1 MSPQRQIFQ
10 TSSRLRWNTFKW
22 SGRLAIFFL
31 LLTIPVVWIAW
42 TNHKEQLLPGLSK
55 IDYSKND
62 KPSDAHL
69 LTKKEEKKYHGFD
82 AFLKLKKQNALL
94 AAAEKKKE
102 VSSRIRAAFYVDWD
116 PQAFFSLRT
125 HITEL
130 NMVVPEWFH
139 IDPATATLKDDLDN
153 IDRDAYEFMKKYPVK
168 IVPII
173 NNYNDN
179 YLDGAFDPG
188 ILDKVLLDPV
198 KKEKLLADILSRLR
212 KYRLQGV
219 NVDFEDPHEKA
230 VPALHSFQK
239 ELYDSLHKNGFI
251 VTQDINAGNEDFD
264 VKQLNKYNDYLFLMA
279 YDQHYINSVAGPIS
293 DQRWIEKELDEVAKK
308 IPSEKIILCMAA
320 YGYNWPDG
328 DKADKDAVTYQQALS
343 LSKEFNATIDFNND
357 NYNCN
362 FDYTDYNKIHHN
374 VYFMDAAGSFNTMRF
389 ADEYGTAGVAL
400 WRLGAEDER
409 VWSFYDRDLDDE
421 SLVRMPFNF
430 SSLSVID
437 ESNEKPDYKG
447 DGEILDVKNG
457 PQKGKIDI
465 EEDSSENLVSE
476 ETYQQLPTRYFIERF
491 GEVAPKDSQGHTI
504 SHSVILTFDDGPDPA
519 YTPRILDILK
529 KENVPASFYVVG
541 VNAEAHLPILKRI
554 YREGFEIGNHT
565 FTHPN
570 IAAVS
575 EKRAETEIEATRL
588 LIESA
593 TGHSTILF
601 RAPFNADAE
610 PQKEVELKPLLR
622 SKAEGY
628 YTVGESI
635 DPEDWDV
642 EHGVNADSIYDRV
655 VRQYEAYNG
664 SRGIILFH
672 DAGGNREATVQ
683 ALPRVIQYFKNK
695 GVKFTTVADLLHLS
709 KDVIMPPVHDDMVK
723 MNGIVAVIVYWLQ
736 QFLYGAFWVAIFLG
750 LFRIISLGVL
760 AVLQKRKEKKEVFL
774 PGITGHKVSI
784 IVPAYNEEVN
794 AVKTVQNLLLQDHPD
809 FEIIFVDD
817 GSKDDTYKRVIEAF
831 KYQSKVKVFTR
842 QNAGKAAALNY
853 GIEHC
858 SGDIVICI
866 DADTQLMSDAVGKL
880 VRYFSNEKTGAV
892 AGNVKVGNQKNLLT
906 KWQSI
911 EYTTAQNFDRRA
923 FDHINAITVIP
934 GAIGAFRRSALIQ
947 SGGFT
952 TDTLAEDCDL
962 TIRLLRNGYIV
973 RNCTEAIAV
982 TEAPETLRQFMKQ
995 RFRWSY
1001 GVMQSFWKNRD
1012 ACFNPKYKGLGM
1024 VALPNIL
1031 LFQIVL
1037 PILAPIAD
1045 LIFFFSLAWSW
1056 HDPASI
1062 QKILAYY
1069 GIFLLVDV
1077 SVSIMAFAFEKE
1089 KIKKLVWLIPQ
1100 RFVYRQLMYL
1110 VLFKS
1115 IARAIKGETQG
1126 WGILKRT
1133 GNVVLINKEIP
1144 VQPTIA
1150 KSGAN

>member
-22 SGRLAIFFL
+22 SSRLAIFFL
-31 LLTIPVVWIAW
+31 LLMIPVAWIAW
-42 TNHKEQLLPGLSK
+42 SRDKKNQLPGLSK
-55 IDYSKND
+55 IGYSKND

-82 AFLKLKKQNALL
+82 AFLKMKKQNALL

-102 VSSRIRAAFYVDWD
+102 VSSRIRAAFFVDWD
-116 PQAFFSLRT
+116 PQAMFSLRT

-130 NMVVPEWFH
+130 NMVMPEWFF
-139 IDPATATLKDDLDN
+139 IDPKTGTLKDDLNNTDKEG
-153 IDRDAYEFMKKYPVK
+153 YEFMKKYPVR
-168 IVPII
+168 IVPMLS
-173 NNYNDN
+173 NYNKG
-179 YLDGAFDPG
+179 YLQGAFDPG

-212 KYRLQGV
+212 TYGLQGI

-251 VTQDINAGNEDFD
+251 VSQDINAGDEDFD
-264 VKQLNKYNDYLFLMA
+264 VKQLNNYNDYLFLMA
-279 YDQHYINSVAGPIS
+279 YDQHYIKSVAGPVS

-308 IPSEKIILCMAA
+308 IPSNKIILCIAG
-320 YGYNWPDG
+320 YGYDWPDG
-328 DKADKDAVTYQQALS
+328 DEADETGLTYQQALS

-374 VYFMDAAGSFNTMRF
+374 VYFMDAAGNFNTMRF
-389 ADEYGTAGVAL
+389 ADEYGTAGTAL

-421 SLVRMPFNF
+421 SLLRMPFDF

-465 EEDSSENLVSE
+465 EKDSSENLVSE
-476 ETYQQLPTRYFIERF
+476 EIYRQLPTRYFIERF
-491 GEVAPKDSQGHTI
+491 GQVKNE
-504 SHSVILTFDDGPDPA
+504 VILTFDDGPDPE

-541 VNAEAHLPILKRI
+541 VMAEAHLPLLKRI

-575 EKRAETEIEATRL
+575 ESRAQTEIEATRL

-610 PQKEVELKPLLR
+610 PTKEVELKPLLR
-622 SKAEGY
+622 SKALGY

-655 VRQYEAYNG
+655 VRQYEKNPE
-664 SRGIILFH
+664 RGIILFH

-683 ALPRVIQYFKNK
+683 ALPRIIHYFKNK
-695 GVKFTTVADLLHLS
+695 GVKFTTVADLLHLP
-709 KDVIMPPVHDDMVK
+709 KDAIMPPVHDDMVK
-723 MNGIVAVIVYWLQ
+723 MNGVVAGIVYWLR
-736 QFLYGAFWVAIFLG
+736 QFLFGAFWVAIFLG
-750 LFRIISLGVL
+750 LSRIVSLGVL
-760 AVLQKRKEKKEVFL
+760 AILRSRQEKKEKTFL
-774 PGITGHKVSI
+774 TDTTVGKVSI

-794 AVKTVQNLLLQDHPD
+794 AVKTIQNLLLQTYSDL
-809 FEIIFVDD
+809 EIIFVDD
-817 GSKDDTYKRVIEAF
+817 GSKDDTYNKVMDAF
-831 KYQSKVKVFTR
+831 KYQPKVKVFTK
-842 QNAGKAAALNY
+842 QNGGKASALNY
-853 GIEHC
+853 GIENC
-858 SGDIVICI
+858 SGDIVVCI
-866 DADTQLMSDAVGKL
+866 DADTQLMPDAVGKL
-880 VRYFSNEKTGAV
+880 VRYFVNEKIGAV

-934 GAIGAFRRSALIQ
+934 GAIGAFRRSAMIQ
-947 SGGFT
+947 AGGFT

-973 RNCTEAIAV
+973 RNCTDAIAV
-982 TEAPETLRQFMKQ
+982 TEAPESLKQFMKQ

-1001 GVMQSFWKNRD
+1001 GVMQSFWKNRE
-1012 ACFNPKYKGLGM
+1012 ACFNPKYKALGM

-1045 LIFFFSLAWSW
+1045 LIFFFSIAWSW
-1056 HDPASI
+1056 NDPASI
-1062 QKILAYY
+1062 QKLLTYY
-1069 GIFLLVDV
+1069 GLFLLIDV
-1077 SVSIMAFAFEKE
+1077 AISIMAFSFEKE

-1100 RFVYRQLMYL
+1100 RFVYRQLMYV

-1115 IARAIKGETQG
+1115 IARAIKGENQG

-1133 GNVVLINKEIP
+1133 GNVVLINKETPI
-1144 VQPTIA
+1144 QTELA
-1150 KSGAN
+1150 KSGTN